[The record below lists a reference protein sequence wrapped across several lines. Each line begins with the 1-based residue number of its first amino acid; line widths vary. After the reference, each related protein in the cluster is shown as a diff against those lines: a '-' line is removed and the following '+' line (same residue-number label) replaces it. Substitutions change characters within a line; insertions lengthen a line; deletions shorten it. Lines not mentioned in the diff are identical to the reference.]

1 MKQFGGMSI
10 KGMRFPPWYPQKTD
24 EISDYNYCVDIIK
37 EVDIWEICF
46 LEILQTEKNEL
57 LIPIASE
64 DRIWTVAD
72 IYLSETGKVYYC
84 AEGQIGVEA
93 SDLFSIFAQIFG
105 FVQRLSLKNRSEVTF
120 SEYDLLDRIEKDI
133 NQGTYMLYAQ
143 RRFAKDVGT
152 RNVKVADDDF
162 TKWLFSI
169 SKEILVKY
177 T

>member
-1 MKQFGGMSI
+1 MISSLSLRIFCLIFSDFINISPSNPQFSGRNANGND
-10 KGMRFPPWYPQKTD
+10 G
-24 EISDYNYCVDIIK
+24 N
-37 EVDIWEICF
+37 
-46 LEILQTEKNEL
+46 
-57 LIPIASE
+57 SE
-64 DRIWTVAD
+64 HSFG
-72 IYLSETGKVYYC
+72 L
-84 AEGQIGVEA
+84 
-93 SDLFSIFAQIFG
+93 FG

>member
-1 MKQFGGMSI
+1 
-10 KGMRFPPWYPQKTD
+10 MRFPPWYPQKTD

-57 LIPIASE
+57 LIPIAS
-64 DRIWTVAD
+64 
-72 IYLSETGKVYYC
+72 
-84 AEGQIGVEA
+84 
-93 SDLFSIFAQIFG
+93 
-105 FVQRLSLKNRSEVTF
+105 KNRSEVTF